1 MRKYPP
7 VITKD
12 IIDLKKLFL
21 VIKSFII
28 PILLF
33 TTIIVI
39 LAGYKIYTAAN
50 IYTSYT
56 TIDFGGKKKK
66 QDTKAMLSEA
76 FESEEND
83 LNTEVEVIT
92 SRLTI
97 KELMTKIDFST
108 HYYKKKKFKK
118 REVYE
123 KAPFSVKFLNKES
136 IGRVKYSLQ
145 FIGEEEFI
153 LESIKDDNKSKI
165 PYSKMHKF
173 GEEIDINNS
182 VFIISKE
189 DFPIDAKVYY
199 FSYTNDKEAILASVK
214 SKLTVRK
221 LSKES
226 SIIKISYE
234 DRIPQRAKVVVDT
247 ISYIY
252 IKDNLDSRK
261 QEARNSLKF
270 IQAQLAIINKELKNS
285 ESKLEEYKRT
295 NDIIDIDISTT
306 LTLTKLTE
314 YENEVSILELEL
326 SMLKSIEKFLSQND
340 IASISTESLA
350 FSTSILSSLILSLQ
364 EKQLELN
371 SLLTEF
377 TGLHPQV
384 IRLKGQIHNLK
395 ETIKKKIYGIKRN
408 IKNKK
413 ITFDKR
419 VKKYQKILSQ
429 LPQKEIHLV
438 NLKRSFSINEK
449 IYSYLL
455 QKQAEMEIVKAST
468 VSTIRIL
475 DNPIVAKKPI
485 KPKKTLI
492 LVVAIILGLGIS
504 IFIAS
509 IVDLAMN
516 KVSSLR
522 DIGRHTDI
530 TIMGFIP
537 KQKKGKKNILAYE
550 EAFISLGTTLYFTLP
565 HAKTNI
571 ISVVSARQHEDKNHL
586 SIDLAKVLTT
596 QTKKAIVIDLDMR
609 DAQIHHIVDGNHKGI
624 SDVLLDNVDI
634 ETLIHKK
641 DYQYPDGT
649 ARSFYSISAG
659 EHIPR
664 NPSELVMDDR
674 LDDIIL
680 WLSKKF
686 DYIII
691 NTTPLEKGKDAIV
704 LMEKSNLV
712 LFAVKNKYTKQNHID
727 DIDKIVRIYNIT
739 ATGIVLYL

>member
-1 MRKYPP
+1 MREEH
-7 VITKD
+7 KD
-12 IIDLKKLFL
+12 IIDIKKLFL

-28 PILLF
+28 PIILF
-33 TTIIVI
+33 TSIIVT
-39 LAGYKIYTAAN
+39 LAGYKVYTAAH
-50 IYTSYT
+50 IYMSYT
-56 TIDFGGKKKK
+56 TIDFGGKEKKK
-66 QDTKAMLSEA
+66 DKAAMLSEA
-76 FESEEND
+76 FESEESNLD
-83 LNTEVEVIT
+83 TEIQVIT
-92 SRLTI
+92 SRLTL
-97 KELMTKIDFST
+97 KELMEKIDFST

-118 REVYE
+118 REIYQQS
-123 KAPFSVKFLNKES
+123 PFSIKFLNKEA
-136 IGRVKYSLQ
+136 IGRVKYSLK
-145 FIGEEEFI
+145 FIGTNEFL
-153 LESIKDDNKSKI
+153 LESIKDDNKSKV
-165 PYSKMHKF
+165 PYSRVHTF
-173 GEEIDINNS
+173 GKKIDLNNS
-182 VFIISKE
+182 SFIIKKE
-189 DFPIDAKVYY
+189 DFPIDAHTYY
-199 FSYTNDKEAILASVK
+199 FSYTNDKEAILASIK

-234 DRIPQRAKVVVDT
+234 DRIPQRAKIVVET
-247 ISYIY
+247 ISYMY
-252 IKDNLDSRK
+252 IIDNLDSRK

-270 IQAQLAIINKELKNS
+270 IQAQLAIINKELKDS
-285 ESKLEEYKRT
+285 ESKLEEYKRN
-295 NDIIDIDISTT
+295 NDIIDIDISTK

-314 YENEVSILELEL
+314 YENEASILDLEL
-326 SMLKSIEKFLSQND
+326 SMLHSIEKYLSQND

-371 SLLTEF
+371 SFLTEF
-377 TGLHPQV
+377 TDLHPQV
-384 IRLKGQIHNLK
+384 IRLKGQINNLK
-395 ETIKKKIYGIKRN
+395 NTIKKKIYGIKRN
-408 IKNKK
+408 LKNKK
-413 ITFDKR
+413 NTFDKR
-419 VKKYQKILSQ
+419 VTKYKKILSN

-468 VSTIRIL
+468 VSNIRVL

-492 LVVAIILGLGIS
+492 LVVAIILGLGVS

-509 IVDLAMN
+509 IVDLLMN
-516 KVSSLR
+516 RVSSLQ
-522 DIGRHTDI
+522 DIGRHTDV
-530 TIMGFIP
+530 TIVGFIP
-537 KQKKGKKNILAYE
+537 KKRKGKKHILAYE
-550 EAFISLGTTLYFTLP
+550 EAFISLGTTLYFRLP

-571 ISVVSARQHEDKNHL
+571 ISIVSARENEDKNYL

-596 QTKKAIVIDLDMR
+596 QTKKVILIDLDMR

-634 ETLIHKK
+634 ETLIHKI
-641 DYQYPDGT
+641 DYQYPEGT
-649 ARSFYSISAG
+649 TRSFYSISAG

-674 LDDIIL
+674 LDDILL
-680 WLSKKF
+680 WLSKRF

-712 LFAVKNKYTKQNHID
+712 LLAIKDRYTKQNHID
-727 DIDKIVRIYNIT
+727 NFDKIIRQHNIT
-739 ATGIVLYL
+739 STGIVLYL